1 MSKFHLIDRD
11 IDFLLPPS
19 VQEWLPEGHLARYV
33 VEVVEGLDLSDL
45 ERAYAGRGSA
55 AYHPALLL
63 SLLIYGYATGC
74 YSSRKI
80 ERATYDSLAFRYI
93 ACNRHPD
100 HDTLANFR
108 RRFAREFEAVFV
120 QVLQVAREN
129 QISRFG
135 AVSLDGTKIHASAS
149 RHSALSHEHAGIIE
163 AHLKAEVQELLA
175 LAEQADGANTPDGMR
190 VPDELKRRE
199 DRLAAIAEA
208 KTKIEARAAER
219 FAREQADYQAK
230 LAAREAKAAASG
242 KKPRGK
248 APKPPELGPRP
259 KDQINL
265 TDEES
270 RIMPVAGG
278 GFEQCYNGQALVD
291 TETLLVMVP
300 QVTQAANDKQQVVP
314 MVEKLQALPEGLNR
328 PAQMLA
334 DAGYFSEANVDA
346 CEAAGI
352 EPLMAI
358 QRDEHHPHF
367 SERFSEPPKRP
378 AEATPVQRMTHRL
391 KTGAGKAAYALRK
404 STVEPVFGIIKSVMG
419 FRQFLS
425 RGLANVQGEWTLV
438 CLAWNLKRMAVLRP
452 R

>member
-1 MSKFHLIDRD
+1 M
-11 IDFLLPPS
+11 P
-19 VQEWLPEGHLARYV
+19 VG
-33 VEVVEGLDLSDL
+33 
-45 ERAYAGRGSA
+45 GSA

-80 ERATYDSLAFRYI
+80 ERATDDSLAFRYI
-93 ACNRHPD
+93 ACHRHPD
-100 HDTLANFR
+100 HDTLAHFR

-135 AVSLDGTKIHASAS
+135 AVSLDGTKIHANAS

-163 AHLKAEVQELLA
+163 ARLEGGGPGTAGLGRAGRWRQH
-175 LAEQADGANTPDGMR
+175 PDGMR

-208 KTKIEARAAER
+208 KPNRGTGGRG

-230 LAAREAKAAASG
+230 LAARRGEGCRQWQEAARQG
-242 KKPRGK
+242 T
-248 APKPPELGPRP
+248 KPPELGPRP

-278 GFEQCYNGQALVD
+278 GFEQCYNGK
-291 TETLLVMVP
+291 P
-300 QVTQAANDKQQVVP
+300 W
-314 MVEKLQALPEGLNR
+314 
-328 PAQMLA
+328 
-334 DAGYFSEANVDA
+334 S
-346 CEAAGI
+346 I
-352 EPLMAI
+352 
-358 QRDEHHPHF
+358 
-367 SERFSEPPKRP
+367 PKP
-378 AEATPVQRMTHRL
+378 CW
-391 KTGAGKAAYALRK
+391 
-404 STVEPVFGIIKSVMG
+404 S
-419 FRQFLS
+419 
-425 RGLANVQGEWTLV
+425 W
-438 CLAWNLKRMAVLRP
+438 CP